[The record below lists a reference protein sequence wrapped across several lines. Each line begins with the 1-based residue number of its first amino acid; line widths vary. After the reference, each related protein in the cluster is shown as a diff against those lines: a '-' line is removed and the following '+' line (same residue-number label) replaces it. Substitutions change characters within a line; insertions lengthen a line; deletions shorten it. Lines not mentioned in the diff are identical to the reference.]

1 MARIP
6 LDVVAART
14 RAAKQ
19 ILGTV
24 ELLAIYEDVGGL
36 REDLEAIRDAGVS
49 AEAQSLAQST
59 TKGDG
64 KAATLDVLTAFA
76 DLQREYAAVMGAV
89 QAARGDLARADAPK
103 DVLTAL
109 DQIMVN
115 EAQVVIVSVP
125 QEDGGKKRRATA
137 SESQEALRAE
147 IARDAKAL
155 LSLTAAHQALGRRK
169 VGEPR
174 LTKLRD
180 DAEALSGKLAERA
193 AKKGAAKAATSAK
206 SDSVKDQSQRWAE
219 CYRLLALTG
228 QRDERVAQLLKE
240 AAFAEKKSKKG

>member
-19 ILGTV
+19 ILGSA
-24 ELLAIYEDVGGL
+24 ELLAIYEDAGGL

-76 DLQREYAAVMGAV
+76 TLQREYTAVMGAV
-89 QAARGDLARADAPK
+89 QAVRGDLARAGAPK
-103 DVLTAL
+103 DVVTAL
-109 DQIMVN
+109 DQVLVN

-155 LSLTAAHQALGRRK
+155 LALTAAHQALGRRK
-169 VGEPR
+169 VDEPR
-174 LTKLRD
+174 LTGLRD
-180 DAEALSGKLAERA
+180 AAEALSGKLAERA
-193 AKKGAAKAATSAK
+193 TKKGAAKAATSAK
-206 SDSVKDQSQRWAE
+206 SDSVKDQSQRWGE

-240 AAFAEKKSKKG
+240 AALAEKKGKKG